1 MDMFINNIASFPTAI
16 YTVLLGVLVCYWLS
30 AIVGLVD
37 LDILNMDGLDI
48 NADNGGNDVNA
59 LAGLMIRM
67 GMTGVP
73 AIISLSLA
81 LLFGWLLCYYIVH
94 YLLLPLSAIW
104 LRYLFGIPV
113 LLLTFYLGMLITSYL
128 IRPLRGLFKTAIY
141 ETTQHMLGQSV
152 VVRTSRVDN
161 EFGEAVLN
169 NGGADM
175 IVKIRSVDDERFKQ
189 GDRVVL
195 FEKIGD
201 GSLYRVMSEAEF
213 GKV

>member
-37 LDILNMDGLDI
+37 LDILNMDGLDL
-48 NADNGGNDVNA
+48 NMDGGGNDVNVF
-59 LAGLMIRM
+59 AGLMIRM

-94 YLLLPLSAIW
+94 YLLMPLSIDW
-104 LRYLFGIPV
+104 VRYLLGIPV
-113 LLLTFYLGMLITSYL
+113 LLATFFFGMLITSVL

-175 IVKIRSVDDERFKQ
+175 IVKVRSMDEERFEK

>member
-1 MDMFINNIASFPTAI
+1 MDMFVNNIASFPTAI

-37 LDILNMDGLDI
+37 LDILNMDGLDL
-48 NADNGGNDVNA
+48 NADNGGSDVNA

-67 GMTGVP
+67 GLTGVP

-81 LLFGWLLCYYIVH
+81 LLFGWLLSYYIVH
-94 YLLLPLSAIW
+94 YLLMSLSANW
-104 LRYLFGIPV
+104 LRYLLGIAV
-113 LLLTFYLGMLITSYL
+113 LLMTFYLGMLITSYL

-161 EFGEAVLN
+161 EFGEAVFN

-175 IVKIRSVDDERFKQ
+175 IVKIRSIDEERFKQ

-201 GSLYRVMSEAEF
+201 GSLYRVMSETEF
-213 GKV
+213 GKF